1 MSDSQALLRSSNLA
15 IGRQSWAVHV
25 FLVAIGVLIIATSAK
40 IKVPMWP
47 VEMSLQTLAIFLIAG
62 TYGSRLGVATVVS
75 YLVVGAAGFPV
86 FQSTPERGIGLAYM
100 VGPTAGYLAGF
111 VVMTYIVGRAADLG
125 WWRSTLKIG
134 CAMLVGE
141 VVLLLLGFLWLVW
154 LFGAQQ
160 AFVYGIG
167 PFIIPDLL
175 KVALA
180 ACLVSVLPKVASLR
194 RR

>member
-1 MSDSQALLRSSNLA
+1 MSYSKAILRSYGLRTHGQVRVVN
-15 IGRQSWAVHV
+15 V
-25 FLVAIGVLIIATSAK
+25 FLVVTGVLIIAASAK

-62 TYGSRLGVATVVS
+62 TYGSRLGVATVLS
-75 YLVVGAAGFPV
+75 YLAVGAAGYPV

-100 VGPTAGYLAGF
+100 VGPTAGYLVGF

-134 CAMLVGE
+134 SAMLAGE
-141 VVLLLLGFLWLVW
+141 IVLLLLGFLWL
-154 LFGAQQ
+154 
-160 AFVYGIG
+160 G

-180 ACLVSVLPKVASLR
+180 ACLVSVLPKVTSLTKQ
-194 RR
+194 